1 MSGDCSGASCSGTY
15 FYSFVSRFAGVGKGS
30 RTLFTVLDLHL
41 VFYRSFALKL
51 FVFVVFGCARPGVD
65 ELFRLFLALS
75 PGFFETTYGI
85 NEISYC
91 VLMLWPALGY
101 WFGSFL
107 IKHSACPTKLA
118 HTSIIASGLVAL
130 IVILIGVVAPSIPLW
145 AVIAILCMQFI
156 GVGAAIPYS
165 QNGQVSLPLA
175 LPGVSTGLF
184 SLFK

>member
-1 MSGDCSGASCSGTY
+1 
-15 FYSFVSRFAGVGKGS
+15 
-30 RTLFTVLDLHL
+30 
-41 VFYRSFALKL
+41 
-51 FVFVVFGCARPGVD
+51 
-65 ELFRLFLALS
+65 LALS